1 MRGLRSTIAFIV
13 VLAGLSAYIYFVTSK
28 KPANDSEAGPTREK
42 VFAALQADKIDEL
55 RIKSESG
62 ETAIKK
68 SGTDWQVIEPAS
80 LPADQSG
87 VSSITSSL
95 AQVDIVRIVD
105 ENPAD
110 LKDYGLATPRIEVDF
125 KATGDKDYRRLLIG
139 EKTPTGA
146 DLFAKRNG
154 EKRVFLIAAF
164 QEQSFNRSTFDL
176 REKTLLKFPRDK
188 VDSLEVDAG
197 GKTLQ
202 IAKQGSDWKITKP
215 LQAAADFGS
224 VEGLIGRLQ
233 SARMQSSVTNE
244 ATPADLKKYGFE
256 KPEIRLSVNAGSE
269 KTTLLV
275 GGKADNNTVYARDAS
290 KPAVMTMESA
300 LADDLKKSADEY
312 RRKDIFEFR
321 AYTANRIEMTRNN
334 QTVVFEK
341 VKAPAVDAK
350 NATSASLPQETWRRV
365 SPNAGDV
372 DKDKMAAFLAKLEGM
387 RARSFVES
395 TAKTGLASPAMTVVA
410 KFEEGK
416 KEERVTFG
424 KAGDDVYAA
433 RPGDPGAAKIDA
445 ADFNDATSKLDE
457 LSK

>member
-62 ETAIKK
+62 ETALKK
-68 SGTDWQVIEPAS
+68 SGADWSVTEPAS

-87 VSSITSSL
+87 VSGITSSL

-202 IAKQGSDWKITKP
+202 IAKVGSDWKITKP
-215 LQAAADFGS
+215 IQAAADFGS

-233 SARMQSSVTNE
+233 SARMQSNVTNE
-244 ATPADLKKYGFE
+244 ATPADLKKYGFD
-256 KPEIRLSVNAGSE
+256 KPEITLHLNAGSE

-341 VKAPAVDAK
+341 MKAPAIDAN
-350 NATSASLPQETWRRV
+350 NASNAGLAEESWRRV

-387 RARSFVES
+387 RTLSFVES

-433 RPGDPGAAKIDA
+433 RPGDPGAAKIDT
-445 ADFNDATSKLDE
+445 ADFNDAISKLDE

>member
-28 KPANDSEAGPTREK
+28 KPATGSEAGPTREK
-42 VFAALQADKIDEL
+42 VFAALEADKIDEL

-62 ETAIKK
+62 ETTAVKK
-68 SGTDWQVIEPAS
+68 NGADWQVIEPAS

-87 VSSITSSL
+87 VSGITTSL
-95 AQVDIVRIVD
+95 AQVDVVRVVD

-110 LKDYGLATPRIEVDF
+110 LKDYGLSTPRIEVEF
-125 KATGDKDYRRLLIG
+125 KATGDKDYRRLFIG
-139 EKTPTGA
+139 DKSPTGA
-146 DLFAKRNG
+146 DLFAKRND
-154 EKRVFLIAAF
+154 EKRVFLIASF
-164 QEQSFNRSTFDL
+164 QEQSFNRTPFDL
-176 REKTLLKFPRDK
+176 RDKTLVKFPRDK
-188 VDSLEVDAG
+188 VDSLEIDAG

-215 LQAAADFGS
+215 LQAVADFGS

-233 SARMQSSVTNE
+233 SARMQSNVTNE
-244 ATPADLKKYGFE
+244 ATPADLKKYGLE
-256 KPEIRLSVNAGSE
+256 KPEVTLHVNAGSE
-269 KTTLLV
+269 KATLLV
-275 GGKADNNTVYARDAS
+275 GGKADNNAVYVRDAS
-290 KPAVMTMESA
+290 KPAVMTMESS
-300 LADDLKKSADEY
+300 LADDLRKNADEY
-312 RRKDIFEFR
+312 RRKDIFAFR
-321 AYTANRIEMTRNN
+321 AYTANRLEMTRNN

-341 VKAPAVDAK
+341 VKGTG
-350 NATSASLPQETWRRV
+350 TSANDASSVNPQETWHRV

-387 RARSFVES
+387 RALSFVES
-395 TAKTGLASPAMTVVA
+395 TAKTGLDSPAMTVVA

-424 KAGDDVYAA
+424 KAGDSVYAA
-433 RPGDPGAAKIDA
+433 RPGDPGAGKIDA
-445 ADFNDATSKLDE
+445 ADFSDAISKLDE